1 MVTVLVTGGTGFV
14 GGWCIVELLKRG
26 YTVRTTVRSLA
37 REPAARAAI
46 AAVTDPGDR
55 LTFFV
60 ADLNSDEGWDA
71 AVSGCDY
78 ILHVASPLGADAPS
92 DPNVLIAPARDGAL
106 RVLRAAA
113 AAGVGRV
120 VMTSSTAAASSP
132 PQGPDTT
139 NDETMWTDPNAPKLT
154 AYRQSKA
161 LAERAAWDFIIKH
174 AGSTTLTT
182 ILPSAVFGPVL
193 TMENLGSVQV
203 IGRLLDGR
211 LPGNPR
217 LGFSVVDVR
226 DLADIHIRAMTSPQA
241 AGQRFIAAG
250 DFMWMA
256 DISKTLRAHLGEQAR
271 RVPTRALPDF
281 MLRLAS
287 LFDRSLTLVT
297 PGLGQKRGFTSAKAR
312 RVLDWTPRPAT
323 TTIIDCANSL
333 IAGKA
338 A

>member
-1 MVTVLVTGGTGFV
+1 MGTVLVTGGTGFV

-37 REPAARAAI
+37 REPAVRAAV
-46 AAVTDPGDR
+46 AAITDPGDR

-60 ADLNSDEGWDA
+60 ADLNSDEGWDTV
-71 AVSGCDY
+71 VSGCDY
-78 ILHVASPLGADAPS
+78 VLHVASPLGADAPS

-106 RVLRAAA
+106 RVLRAAT

-132 PQGPDTT
+132 PQGPDTI

-161 LAERAAWDFIIKH
+161 LAERAAWDFIIKD

-182 ILPSAVFGPVL
+182 ILPSAVLGPVL

-211 LPGNPR
+211 VPGNPR
-217 LGFSVVDVR
+217 LGFSIVDVR
-226 DLADIHIRAMTSPQA
+226 DVADIHIRAMTSPQA

-256 DISKTLRAHLGEQAR
+256 DISKTLRANLGEQAR

-287 LFDRSLTLVT
+287 LFDRSLTAVT
-297 PGLGQKRGFTSAKAR
+297 PGLGQKRRFTSEKAR
-312 RVLDWTPRPAT
+312 RLLDWTPRPAAT
-323 TTIIDCANSL
+323 TVIDCANSL